1 MTRPLIGISGRRWPV
16 STLGDAMPAAMAEL
30 FFDLHVADYSTSV
43 AKAGGLPVQ
52 LTRDADAEEMVA
64 RLDGLVLSGGADLNP
79 SRYGATPDPNLGAV
93 EDERDEWEFALYA
106 AARRRG
112 IPVLG
117 ICRGFQ
123 LINVAHGGT
132 LRQHVELSFGAGHP
146 QWDVDG
152 RVATHVVRCV
162 AGTTAGDIYG
172 TELDVAVNS
181 LHHQVVD
188 EVSGELVVNAVASDG
203 IVEALATEDHR
214 TFAVQWHPELLHA
227 PDPAFQW
234 LVSQTR

>member
-1 MTRPLIGISGRRWPV
+1 MNRPLIGISGRRWPV
-16 STLGDAMPAAMAEL
+16 STLGSAMPTAMADL
-30 FFDLHVADYSTSV
+30 FFDLHVADYATSV

-52 LTRDADAEEMVA
+52 LTRDADVEEMIN
-64 RLDGLVLSGGADLNP
+64 RLDGLVLSGGADINP
-79 SRYGATPDPNLGAV
+79 SRYGATPDEHLGAV
-93 EDERDEWEFALYA
+93 EEERDAWEFALYA

-123 LINVAHGGT
+123 LIKVAHGGT
-132 LRQHVELSFGAGHP
+132 LRQHIDISEGAGHP

-152 RVATHVVRCV
+152 RLATHVVRCV
-162 AGTTAGDIYG
+162 PGTTAADLYG
-172 TELDVAVNS
+172 ADVDVAVNS
-181 LHHQVVD
+181 LHHQVID
-188 EVSGELVVNAVASDG
+188 DLAGDLMSNAVASDG
-203 IVEALATEDHR
+203 IVEALSTEDYR